1 MDKDNTNE
9 DNEEDSDMEKD
20 KESQDEDENCD
31 DEEEEELIKIMAEEN
46 RIEEEVVTMISEET
60 RPELTEFTT
69 IANTYNILNPKSP
82 PIKIEYDSEGDIII
96 DYNYD
101 PTYEN
106 SILYMCQFCPQTCY
120 SKTKLRTHKNMIHP
134 STPTYP
140 TLPYLP
146 LPTTTTPTP
155 EPEPPDPH
163 FQATQALQEQI
174 PKIRKILGLPTI

>member
-1 MDKDNTNE
+1 M
-9 DNEEDSDMEKD
+9 
-20 KESQDEDENCD
+20 
-31 DEEEEELIKIMAEEN
+31 
-46 RIEEEVVTMISEET
+46 TMISEET
-60 RPELTEFTT
+60 RPELTELTT
-69 IANTYNILNPKSP
+69 IDNTYNILNPKSP

-106 SILYMCQFCPQTCY
+106 SILYMCQFCPRTCY
-120 SKTKLRTHKNMIHP
+120 SKTKLRTHKNMMHP
-134 STPTYP
+134 TTPTYP

-163 FQATQALQEQI
+163 LLATLALQEQI
-174 PKIRKILGLPTI
+174 PKIRKILGLLTI